1 MGVRCWVLGVSM
13 DPLGS
18 LWLWAGMLVVAF
30 VCGSVPFGLLAGFL
44 RGVDIRQHGSKNI
57 GATNAVRVLGRPVG
71 YVVFVLDVLK
81 GTAPVLVAG
90 WLLGALGGV
99 APDAVVMWKWL
110 AVAMSAVLGHVF
122 SPWVGFKGGKGV
134 ATGFG
139 ALLGVYPVLTFAAIG
154 AFVLWVVV
162 VRLSRYVSLASI
174 AAAAGLPVLVLASP
188 VVLGWVGMGGGG
200 IARVLPAVVVTG
212 VLGVLVIFKHRGN
225 VRRLVAGSES
235 KVGQGK

>member
-1 MGVRCWVLGVSM
+1 M

-18 LWLWAGMLVVAF
+18 LWLWAGILVVAF

-122 SPWVGFKGGKGV
+122 SPWVGFNGGKGV

-139 ALLGVYPVLTFAAIG
+139 VLLGVYPLVTFAALG

-162 VRLSRYVSLASI
+162 VRLSRYVSLGSI

-200 IARVLPAVVVTG
+200 IAPVLPAAVVTG

-225 VRRLVAGSES
+225 IRRLVAGSES
-235 KVGQGK
+235 KVGQGR

>member
-1 MGVRCWVLGVSM
+1 
-13 DPLGS
+13 
-18 LWLWAGMLVVAF
+18 
-30 VCGSVPFGLLAGFL
+30 LLAGFL
-44 RGVDIRQHGSKNI
+44 RGVDIREHGSKNI

-139 ALLGVYPVLTFAAIG
+139 ALLGVYPVITFAAIG

-200 IARVLPAVVVTG
+200 IAPVLPAAVVTG

>member
-1 MGVRCWVLGVSM
+1 M

-44 RGVDIRQHGSKNI
+44 RGVDSASSGSKNI

-139 ALLGVYPVLTFAAIG
+139 ALLGVYPVITFAAIG

-200 IARVLPAVVVTG
+200 ISAVLPAAVVTG

-235 KVGQGK
+235 KIGQGK

>member
-1 MGVRCWVLGVSM
+1 MGSNSAPWA
-13 DPLGS
+13 
-18 LWLWAGMLVVAF
+18 WLLLVAGAF
-30 VCGSVPFGLLAGFL
+30 LCGSVPFGLLAGLL

-110 AVAMSAVLGHVF
+110 AVAMSAVLGHVLC
-122 SPWVGFKGGKGV
+122 PWVGFRGGKGV

-139 ALLGVYPVLTFAAIG
+139 ALLGVYPLVTFAAIG

-174 AAAAGLPVLVLASP
+174 AAAAALPVLVLASP
-188 VVLGWVGMGGGG
+188 VVLGWVGVGGG
-200 IARVLPAVVVTG
+200 RMVSVLPAVVVTG

-225 VRRLVAGSES
+225 IQRLLAGTEK